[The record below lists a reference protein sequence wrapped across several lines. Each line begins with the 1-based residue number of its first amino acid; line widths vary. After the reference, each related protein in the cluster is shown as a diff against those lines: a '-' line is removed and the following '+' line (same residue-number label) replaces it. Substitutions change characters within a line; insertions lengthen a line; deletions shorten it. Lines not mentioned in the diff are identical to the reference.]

1 MIVSITNENF
11 AELIEKSSKPVI
23 IDVYAVWCGPCH
35 YMMPIF
41 EELALELGDRYLFAK
56 LNVDEAQELAIH
68 FSVSSVPTF
77 IFMENSIVVDME
89 TGTLTKEGLKDRI
102 NTLFA

>member
-11 AELIEKSSKPVI
+11 TELIEQATKPVI

-35 YMMPIF
+35 YMLPIY
-41 EELALELGDRYLFAK
+41 EEVAAELGDAFIFAK
-56 LNVDEAQELAIH
+56 LNVDEAQELAVR

-77 IFMENSIVVDME
+77 IFMENNTVIDME
-89 TGTLTKEGLKDRI
+89 TGTLTKEALINRI
-102 NTLFA
+102 NTLFS